1 VLAVEIASDAAELTR
16 NLHTLHT
23 HRATDPGSKHAF
35 PGFEGNKLRQ
45 HEISHQ
51 IARTGE
57 EGSSLIIVDV
67 RGDWHQAGSGCG
79 DQFSPSAVGNN
90 TKARPGDEHAVTD
103 VETGALCLHDYARAH
118 LTADSRQILRRGSI
132 MVTGAEGVI
141 ERIDP
146 DRAHPHE
153 YLTVVRGRCRK
164 INQPVLR
171 ITAVGAILDGFYGL
185 VRFHG

>member
-1 VLAVEIASDAAELTR
+1 
-16 NLHTLHT
+16 
-23 HRATDPGSKHAF
+23 
-35 PGFEGNKLRQ
+35 
-45 HEISHQ
+45 
-51 IARTGE
+51 
-57 EGSSLIIVDV
+57 LIIVDV
-67 RGDWHQAGSGCG
+67 RGDWHQAGSRCS

-90 TKARPGDEHAVTD
+90 TEARPGDEHAVTD
-103 VETGALCLHDYARAH
+103 FETGALCLHHYPRSH
-118 LTADSRQILRRGSI
+118 LTAHSRQILRRGSI

-146 DRAHPHE
+146 DRTHPHE

-164 INQPVLR
+164 VNQPVLR